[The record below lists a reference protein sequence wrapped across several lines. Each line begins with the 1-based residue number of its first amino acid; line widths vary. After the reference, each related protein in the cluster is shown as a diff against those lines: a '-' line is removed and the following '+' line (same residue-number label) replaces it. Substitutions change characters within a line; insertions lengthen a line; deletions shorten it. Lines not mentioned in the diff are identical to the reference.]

1 MPAEPFQFFIGHG
14 VQWEL
19 LFAPVTGGTD
29 LLGRSVTCSYPL
41 PGAFQARGPYLGY
54 RVKYVQFCRFPLL
67 LEQFGKTTL
76 IRAGIEEFWL
86 LG

>member
-19 LFAPVTGGTD
+19 LFAPITGGMD

-41 PGAFQARGPYLGY
+41 PGASQARGPHPGD
-54 RVKYVQFCRFPLL
+54 RVKQVQFCRFSLP
-67 LEQFGKTTL
+67 LEQSLAKPL
-76 IRAGIEEFWL
+76 
-86 LG
+86 